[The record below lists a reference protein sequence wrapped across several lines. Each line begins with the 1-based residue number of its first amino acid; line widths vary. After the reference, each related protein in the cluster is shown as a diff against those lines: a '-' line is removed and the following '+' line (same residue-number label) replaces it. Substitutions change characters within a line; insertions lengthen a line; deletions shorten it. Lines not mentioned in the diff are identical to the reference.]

1 MKTVMEQLMEI
12 QDQVDS
18 MKMHLTNTESFKA
31 QSTEYTTC
39 CSDVCTCD
47 GKDQVTLTNRTVVER
62 TFTEEQVIAIAIELV
77 KRTVDVCKEAVT
89 NTNLDDGDFISLE
102 LNYNNQIE
110 TTLNSDDIV
119 ECMISEIDDYVNVDS
134 DSITD
139 EIGNLIE
146 YLNIEC

>member
-1 MKTVMEQLMEI
+1 MKTDFKTEI
-12 QDQVDS
+12 EA
-18 MKMHLTNTESFKA
+18 MKA
-31 QSTEYTTC
+31 QIAALENNISCGCDE
-39 CSDVCTCD
+39 CSCE
-47 GKDQVTLTNRTVVER
+47 DQVTLTNRTVIKR
-62 TFTEEQVIAIAIELV
+62 TFTEEQVIAIATELV

>member
-12 QDQVDS
+12 QDKLDA
-18 MKMHLTNTESFKA
+18 LKA
-31 QSTEYTTC
+31 QSTEFYPC
-39 CSDVCTCD
+39 CDDGVCTCD
-47 GKDQVTLTNRTVVER
+47 SKDQVTLTNRTVVKR
-62 TFTEEQVIAIAIELV
+62 TFTEEQVIAIATELV
-77 KRTVDVCKEAVT
+77 RRTVDVCKEAVT
-89 NTNLDDGDFISLE
+89 NTNLEDGDFISLE

>member
-12 QDQVDS
+12 QDKLDA
-18 MKMHLTNTESFKA
+18 LKA
-31 QSTEYTTC
+31 QEQG
-39 CSDVCTCD
+39 SDNC
-47 GKDQVTLTNRTVVER
+47 KDQVTLTNRTVVER

-77 KRTVDVCKEAVT
+77 RRTVGVCKEAVT

-139 EIGNLIE
+139 EIGNITG

>member
-12 QDQVDS
+12 QDKLDA
-18 MKMHLTNTESFKA
+18 LKA
-31 QSTEYTTC
+31 QEQGNQASN
-39 CSDVCTCD
+39 
-47 GKDQVTLTNRTVVER
+47 DQVTLTNRTVVER
-62 TFTEEQVIAIAIELV
+62 TFTEKQVVEIAIELV
-77 KRTVDVCKEAVT
+77 RRTVDVCKEAVT
-89 NTNLDDGDFISLE
+89 NTDLDDGNFISLE

-119 ECMISEIDDYVNVDS
+119 ECMISEINDYVNVDS

-139 EIGNLIE
+139 EIGNIIE

>member
-12 QDQVDS
+12 QDKLDA
-18 MKMHLTNTESFKA
+18 LKA
-31 QSTEYTTC
+31 QEQG
-39 CSDVCTCD
+39 SDNC
-47 GKDQVTLTNRTVVER
+47 KDQVILTNRTVVER

-89 NTNLDDGDFISLE
+89 NTNLDEGDFISLE

>member
-1 MKTVMEQLMEI
+1 MKADFKTEI
-12 QDQVDS
+12 EA
-18 MKMHLTNTESFKA
+18 MKA
-31 QSTEYTTC
+31 QIAALENNISCGCDE
-39 CSDVCTCD
+39 CSCE
-47 GKDQVTLTNRTVVER
+47 DQVTLTNRTVVKR

-77 KRTVDVCKEAVT
+77 RRTVDVCKEAVT

-119 ECMISEIDDYVNVDS
+119 ECMLSEIDDYVNVDS

-139 EIGNLIE
+139 EIGNITG

>member
-12 QDQVDS
+12 QDKLDA
-18 MKMHLTNTESFKA
+18 LKA
-31 QSTEYTTC
+31 QEQC
-39 CSDVCTCD
+39 GCD
-47 GKDQVTLTNRTVVER
+47 DCGCGDQVTLTNRTVVKR

-77 KRTVDVCKEAVT
+77 RRTVDVCKEAVT

-139 EIGNLIE
+139 EVGNLIE

>member
-1 MKTVMEQLMEI
+1 MKANFKTEI
-12 QDQVDS
+12 EA
-18 MKMHLTNTESFKA
+18 MKA
-31 QSTEYTTC
+31 QIAALENNVNC
-39 CSDVCTCD
+39 GC
-47 GKDQVTLTNRTVVER
+47 KDQVTLTNRTVVER

-89 NTNLDDGDFISLE
+89 NTNLDEGDFISLE

-119 ECMISEIDDYVNVDS
+119 ECMISEIDEYVNVDS

-139 EIGNLIE
+139 EIGNITE

>member
-1 MKTVMEQLMEI
+1 MKNFKEEI
-12 QDQVDS
+12 EAMKAQIAALENNINCGCDECSCEDQV
-18 MKMHLTNTESFKA
+18 
-31 QSTEYTTC
+31 
-39 CSDVCTCD
+39 V
-47 GKDQVTLTNRTVVER
+47 LTNRTVDQLQSMVPVR
-62 TFTEEQVIAIAIELV
+62 AYTEEQVIAIAIELV
-77 KRTVDVCKEAVT
+77 RRTVDVCKEAVT

-119 ECMISEIDDYVNVDS
+119 ECMLSEIDDYVNVDS

-139 EIGNLIE
+139 EIGNITG

>member
-12 QDQVDS
+12 QDKLDA
-18 MKMHLTNTESFKA
+18 LKA
-31 QSTEYTTC
+31 QTQPE
-39 CSDVCTCD
+39 VECD
-47 GKDQVTLTNRTVVER
+47 GVCGCGCDEPETETPQKVTLTNRTVVKR

-77 KRTVDVCKEAVT
+77 RRTVDVCKEAVT
-89 NTNLDDGDFISLE
+89 NTNLEDGDFISLE

-139 EIGNLIE
+139 EIGNITG

>member
-1 MKTVMEQLMEI
+1 MKTVLEQLMEI
-12 QDQVDS
+12 QEQVDS
-18 MKMHLTNTESFKA
+18 MKMHLMNTESFKA
-31 QSTEYTTC
+31 QQEQG
-39 CSDVCTCD
+39 CD
-47 GKDQVTLTNRTVVER
+47 ACKDQVTLTNRTVVER
-62 TFTEEQVIAIAIELV
+62 AFTEEQVIAIAIELV

>member
-12 QDQVDS
+12 QDKLDA
-18 MKMHLTNTESFKA
+18 LKA
-31 QSTEYTTC
+31 QSTEFYPC
-39 CSDVCTCD
+39 CDDGACTCD
-47 GKDQVTLTNRTVVER
+47 GKDQVTLTNRTVVKR

-77 KRTVDVCKEAVT
+77 RRTVDVCKEAVT

>member
-12 QDQVDS
+12 QDKLDA
-18 MKMHLTNTESFKA
+18 LKA
-31 QSTEYTTC
+31 QSTEFYPC
-39 CSDVCTCD
+39 CDDGVCTCD
-47 GKDQVTLTNRTVVER
+47 GKDQVTLTNRTVVKL
-62 TFTEEQVIAIAIELV
+62 TFTEEQVITIATELMR
-77 KRTVDVCKEAVT
+77 RTVDVCKEAVT
-89 NTNLDDGDFISLE
+89 NTNLEDGDFISLE

>member
-1 MKTVMEQLMEI
+1 MKTVLEQLMEI
-12 QDQVDS
+12 QDKLDA
-18 MKMHLTNTESFKA
+18 LKA
-31 QSTEYTTC
+31 QEQC
-39 CSDVCTCD
+39 GCD
-47 GKDQVTLTNRTVVER
+47 DCGCEDQVTLTNRTVVGR

-77 KRTVDVCKEAVT
+77 RRTVDVCKEAVT
-89 NTNLDDGDFISLE
+89 NTRLEDGDFISLE

-134 DSITD
+134 DSITN

>member
-12 QDQVDS
+12 QDKLDA
-18 MKMHLTNTESFKA
+18 LKA
-31 QSTEYTTC
+31 QEQG
-39 CSDVCTCD
+39 SDNC
-47 GKDQVTLTNRTVVER
+47 KDQVILTNRTVVER

>member
-12 QDQVDS
+12 QDKLDA
-18 MKMHLTNTESFKA
+18 LKA
-31 QSTEYTTC
+31 QSTEFYPC
-39 CSDVCTCD
+39 CDDGVCGCGCD
-47 GKDQVTLTNRTVVER
+47 EPETETPQKVTLTNRTVVKR

-77 KRTVDVCKEAVT
+77 RRTVDVCKEAVI
-89 NTNLDDGDFISLE
+89 NTNLEDGDFISLE

-110 TTLNSDDIV
+110 TTLNSNDII

>member
-1 MKTVMEQLMEI
+1 MKVDFKTEI
-12 QDQVDS
+12 EA
-18 MKMHLTNTESFKA
+18 MKA
-31 QSTEYTTC
+31 QIAALENNISCGCDE
-39 CSDVCTCD
+39 CSCE
-47 GKDQVTLTNRTVVER
+47 DQVTLTNRTVVKR

-110 TTLNSDDIV
+110 TTLNSDDIA
-119 ECMISEIDDYVNVDS
+119 ECMVSEIDDYVNVDS

>member
-12 QDQVDS
+12 QDKLDA
-18 MKMHLTNTESFKA
+18 LKA
-31 QSTEYTTC
+31 QSTEFYPC
-39 CSDVCTCD
+39 CDDRVCGCGCD
-47 GKDQVTLTNRTVVER
+47 EPETETPQKVTLTNRTVVKR

-77 KRTVDVCKEAVT
+77 RRTVDVCKEAVI
-89 NTNLDDGDFISLE
+89 NTNLEDGDFISLE

-110 TTLNSDDIV
+110 TTLNSNDII

>member
-12 QDQVDS
+12 QDKLDA
-18 MKMHLTNTESFKA
+18 LKA
-31 QSTEYTTC
+31 QEQG
-39 CSDVCTCD
+39 SDNC
-47 GKDQVTLTNRTVVER
+47 KDQVTLTNRTVVER

-77 KRTVDVCKEAVT
+77 RRTVGVCKEAVT

>member
-12 QDQVDS
+12 QDKLDA
-18 MKMHLTNTESFKA
+18 LKA
-31 QSTEYTTC
+31 QSTEFYPC
-39 CSDVCTCD
+39 CDDKVCGCGCD
-47 GKDQVTLTNRTVVER
+47 EPETETPQKVTLTNRTVVKR